1 MALGECGM
9 ARDHDSGCP
18 RVTQSCSVRF
28 RRFVSIAH
36 LSRKMG
42 DRVLLDR
49 DCLKGAVHP
58 KVIGALSLLS
68 GEKRTQCKSG
78 VAHDVKGGDDDVRG
92 PLVPEETTTKTR
104 VVDYMLPY
112 CRL

>member
-1 MALGECGM
+1 
-9 ARDHDSGCP
+9 
-18 RVTQSCSVRF
+18 
-28 RRFVSIAH
+28 
-36 LSRKMG
+36 MG

-92 PLVPEETTTKTR
+92 PLVLEETTTKTR

-112 CRL
+112 CRLSRSNANERAGGRGRRGVEVC